1 MASKKQQTAA
11 LSTIEAKYMAAIS
24 ATCQTMWVR
33 RILSYLKDKQEEA
46 TIILCDNKS
55 TIELTKNPVFHGRT
69 KHIEVWN
76 QFNHELVGKK
86 EIKLE
91 YYGIEDQVVVIF
103 TKALSREIFFK
114 LRKMLGVGNV

>member
-1 MASKKQQTAA
+1 
-11 LSTIEAKYMAAIS
+11 MAAIS

-33 RILSYLKDKQEEA
+33 RILSDLKEKQEEA

-55 TIELTKNPVFHGRT
+55 TIELTKNLVFHGRT

-76 QFNHELVGKK
+76 QFNRKLVGKK

-91 YYGIEDQVVVIF
+91 YCGIEDQVVVIF
-103 TKALSREIFFK
+103 TKALSREICFK